1 MYLFQDNKITT
12 NPVHTLTPVCNNES
26 QNTVLI
32 IRVNKNYYFSNLNV
46 NQYKKN
52 TTLIRL

>member
-46 NQYKKN
+46 NQYKK
-52 TTLIRL
+52 TQH